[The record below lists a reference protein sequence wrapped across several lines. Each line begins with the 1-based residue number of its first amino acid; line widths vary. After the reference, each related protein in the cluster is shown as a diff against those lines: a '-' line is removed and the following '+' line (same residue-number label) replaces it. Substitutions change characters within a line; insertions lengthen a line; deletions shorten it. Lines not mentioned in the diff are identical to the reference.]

1 MEEIDDEAQIVH
13 SGDSKVNTVSATA
26 GPEQEEE
33 EENIQ
38 DWKAFNKQVA
48 RSAASLAPSS
58 EAIPARGEK
67 DFEPDGTTVQ
77 NSLLDESRNEMYAAL
92 LGLRGHPL
100 KSTVTA
106 VWIPSEGKALILHA
120 KGNFFKDIGKPV
132 HIPLIK
138 KAQGVWLS
146 PVETV
151 YLVER
156 GSVICYL
163 SNDEFENYLKIG
175 GDEGFDY
182 RNRLRQL
189 TLSHVYSLA
198 FCVDGDLID
207 KYQVYSYLKRSGYI
221 VQDFRLITPEQSQS
235 LALLHNKK
243 RDLSSLGQHLIRRL
257 CGFFSFPIF
266 NKLVSAAYSICR
278 HFQPSHF
285 FSYTSLFKSL
295 QFIPSYST
303 YDTLK
308 PELYPNLTTDHKL
321 AYNVWKPMQGFSK
334 KNPPP
339 PDFQICIIN
348 TGQNHSFPTLQDIQC
363 LFNQINH
370 TFPSQNNDEGKKSK
384 EDKPKK
390 TSSSQP
396 TKREIKQ
403 QRQKERAAKLDP
415 KIQKRNEY
423 LKQRDHHLKNG
434 LNGRTL
440 MLAVI
445 DNGVISFNKL
455 SEADFTLNNDLTV
468 SNLNDLAPERYGL
481 HGTMY
486 LEKI

>member
-1 MEEIDDEAQIVH
+1 MEEIEDEARIVH
-13 SGDSKVNTVSATA
+13 SGDSKVNAVSATA

-48 RSAASLAPSS
+48 RSSLAPSS

-175 GDEGFDY
+175 GDEG
-182 RNRLRQL
+182 
-189 TLSHVYSLA
+189 
-198 FCVDGDLID
+198 
-207 KYQVYSYLKRSGYI
+207 
-221 VQDFRLITPEQSQS
+221 
-235 LALLHNKK
+235 
-243 RDLSSLGQHLIRRL
+243 
-257 CGFFSFPIF
+257 
-266 NKLVSAAYSICR
+266 
-278 HFQPSHF
+278 
-285 FSYTSLFKSL
+285 YTSLFKSL

-339 PDFQICIIN
+339 PDFQVCIIN

-415 KIQKRNEY
+415 KIQKKMN
-423 LKQRDHHLKNG
+423 
-434 LNGRTL
+434 
-440 MLAVI
+440 I
-445 DNGVISFNKL
+445 
-455 SEADFTLNNDLTV
+455 
-468 SNLNDLAPERYGL
+468 
-481 HGTMY
+481 
-486 LEKI
+486 